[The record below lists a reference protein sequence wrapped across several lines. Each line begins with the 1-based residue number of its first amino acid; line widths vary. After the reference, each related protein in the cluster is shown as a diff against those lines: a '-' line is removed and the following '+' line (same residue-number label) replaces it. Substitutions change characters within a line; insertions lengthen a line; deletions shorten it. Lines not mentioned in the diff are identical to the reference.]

1 MEVACPALTAV
12 SIDVELVEEGRKL
25 VVDLL
30 NTLRAYDVM
39 SESSKILVYDTAL
52 PFKQAYH
59 GLVEHDTN
67 CAPLWDS
74 KSGVFAGCFSMSDVV
89 DFMRTLYTPSPP
101 ELGMPPKQAIMT
113 AFAQLNITTWR
124 AYALSLDPSQ
134 LVSPEIQR
142 SISRR
147 LDGEAAAARGEG
159 QGMSDTSRASGISSS
174 GGGSGSGS
182 GSGSG
187 GGGPGRGGLGGR
199 PDRPRLIAVDP
210 EESLFTIS
218 RKLRRHNIHSM
229 PVLDVEQNAVVSVLT
244 HRHLLSYLLPRFVD
258 SRRLFDQPICLLGLG
273 VFDAQVVVVPE
284 GASIISLLNVM
295 WERKIS
301 AVPVVN
307 ELGQVVDLYG
317 RKDIS
322 FLANDPTFM
331 VLDAPVGEVRKAQIK
346 MVSRLPR
353 WRGVLAENA
362 HHPLHTHSHALTLP
376 PSPHSPTSHR
386 WAPTPQSSSA
396 AVMTHCTG
404 CWSC

>member
-1 MEVACPALTAV
+1 M
-12 SIDVELVEEGRKL
+12 
-25 VVDLL
+25 
-30 NTLRAYDVM
+30 
-39 SESSKILVYDTAL
+39 
-52 PFKQAYH
+52 
-59 GLVEHDTN
+59 
-67 CAPLWDS
+67 
-74 KSGVFAGCFSMSDVV
+74 
-89 DFMRTLYTPSPP
+89 
-101 ELGMPPKQAIMT
+101 
-113 AFAQLNITTWR
+113 
-124 AYALSLDPSQ
+124 
-134 LVSPEIQR
+134 
-142 SISRR
+142 
-147 LDGEAAAARGEG
+147 
-159 QGMSDTSRASGISSS
+159 
-174 GGGSGSGS
+174 
-182 GSGSG
+182 
-187 GGGPGRGGLGGR
+187 
-199 PDRPRLIAVDP
+199 DP

-346 MVSRLPR
+346 MVRVSL
-353 WRGVLAENA
+353 W
-362 HHPLHTHSHALTLP
+362 
-376 PSPHSPTSHR
+376 
-386 WAPTPQSSSA
+386 W
-396 AVMTHCTG
+396 
-404 CWSC
+404 W